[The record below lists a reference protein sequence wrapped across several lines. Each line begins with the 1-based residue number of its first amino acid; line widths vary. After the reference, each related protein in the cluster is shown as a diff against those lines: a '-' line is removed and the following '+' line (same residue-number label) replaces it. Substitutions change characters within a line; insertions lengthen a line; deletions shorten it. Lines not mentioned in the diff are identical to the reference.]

1 MANEQLIITG
11 IEYKI
16 RKLIELNAS
25 IVKENIALKH
35 QLGERDNQLTLLTK
49 ELGEKSNELV
59 KITLA
64 KMLEKEFG
72 VEESRE
78 KLGDLIAEIDRCIEV
93 LSE

>member
-11 IEYKI
+11 IEYKVK
-16 RKLIELNAS
+16 KLIELNAS
-25 IVKENIALKH
+25 IVKEN
-35 QLGERDNQLTLLTK
+35 LTLKRLLSEREDQVTGLTK
-49 ELGEKSNELV
+49 ELGESRNELV

-72 VEESRE
+72 VEESRL
-78 KLGDLIAEIDRCIEV
+78 KLEDLIAEIDRCIEV